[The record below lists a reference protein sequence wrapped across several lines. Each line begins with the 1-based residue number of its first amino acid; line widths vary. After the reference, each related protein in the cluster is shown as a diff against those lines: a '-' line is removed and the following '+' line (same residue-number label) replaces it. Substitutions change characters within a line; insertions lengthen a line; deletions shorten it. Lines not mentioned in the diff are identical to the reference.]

1 MFLAGIF
8 REDRPVMDLL
18 DANYT
23 FVNERVARH
32 YGIEGVYGPR
42 LPPRADHRREPPRH
56 CSVKRASLAVTS
68 HTTRTSPVV
77 RGKWILSNL
86 LGTPPPPPPP
96 DVPALKENTAG
107 VKPTSVRERLELHRE
122 NPACASCH
130 KIMDPLGFALENFDA
145 TGRWRTTDAGGTKI
159 DTVRACYWDGIPVD
173 GPVVSAQSPAR
184 TNPTSSRTTFSD
196 KLMTYALGRGLDY
209 NDMPALR
216 AVVKQAGNQQYKFSS
231 IVLGIVKSVPFQ
243 MKGGAPVLGA
253 QRGKEESRNF
263 ISKKSLDRRTLPRGR
278 HGCGVL
284 PPCWTGDGLAALTA
298 QTKTAAAGAPR
309 LGSSISRTAP

>member
-1 MFLAGIF
+1 MMADPKADALVDNFASQWLYLRNIKSTYPDPQEVPNFDDNLRQDLRTETSMFLGSIF
-8 REDRPVMDLL
+8 REDHSVLDLL
-18 DANYT
+18 NADYT

-42 LPPRADHRREPPRH
+42 FRRVQITDENR
-56 CSVKRASLAVTS
+56 RGLLGQASILSVTS

-96 DVPALKENTAG
+96 DVPALKENVAG

-130 KIMDPLGFALENFDA
+130 KLMDPLGFALENFDA
-145 TGRWRTTDAGGTKI
+145 TGRWRTTDAGGSKI
-159 DTVRACYWDGIPVD
+159 DTTGVLLDGTPVD
-173 GPVVSAQSPAR
+173 GPIALRKALLAKPNVFA
-184 TNPTSSRTTFSD
+184 TTFSD

-216 AVVKQAGNQQYKFSS
+216 AVLKQSANNQYKFSS

-243 MKGGAPVLGA
+243 MKQKGGAPVLGA
-253 QRGKEESRNF
+253 QR
-263 ISKKSLDRRTLPRGR
+263 
-278 HGCGVL
+278 
-284 PPCWTGDGLAALTA
+284 
-298 QTKTAAAGAPR
+298 
-309 LGSSISRTAP
+309 